1 MPLIQLYWWF
11 LLTHVFFKVVKLYE
25 VLRVLCLLFLCA
37 RDLFL
42 FNIVVVC
49 AVLLLF
55 VIIFVLVGFKS
66 QGRWSSM
73 CAISSFKWTIPCPWP
88 SFVGVFYLLM
98 CFSWS
103 WSICEALMVS
113 CLLFLF
119 MIRTLMFCVCKVL
132 LLFDVILC
140 V

>member
-66 QGRWSSM
+66 QGR
-73 CAISSFKWTIPCPWP
+73 
-88 SFVGVFYLLM
+88 
-98 CFSWS
+98 
-103 WSICEALMVS
+103 
-113 CLLFLF
+113 
-119 MIRTLMFCVCKVL
+119 
-132 LLFDVILC
+132 
-140 V
+140 